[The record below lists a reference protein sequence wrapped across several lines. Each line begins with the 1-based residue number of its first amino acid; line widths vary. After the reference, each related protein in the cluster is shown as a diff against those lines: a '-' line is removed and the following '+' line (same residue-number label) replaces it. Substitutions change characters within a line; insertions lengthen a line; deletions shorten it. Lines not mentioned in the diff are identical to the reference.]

1 MKDNKSGWQ
10 FPKALEIIKCKEGNK
25 EFMKERPARRPFG
38 NTVLICEYPIDDTAA
53 EEPNAK
59 LITWR
64 LAKRAAR
71 DFLRV
76 SFMPSAIVSAA
87 THGGKTAVR
96 VYRATPTLEQMA
108 EELVKA
114 NNDNRALRRRIAKL
128 ETELRKAGARQ

>member
-1 MKDNKSGWQ
+1 MKENKSGWQ

-25 EFMKERPARRPFG
+25 EFMKDVRRVARSETPCLFANIRS
-38 NTVLICEYPIDDTAA
+38 TTRRA

-96 VYRATPTLEQMA
+96 VYG
-108 EELVKA
+108 KY
-114 NNDNRALRRRIAKL
+114 
-128 ETELRKAGARQ
+128 